1 MPLLAQLVTQVI
13 HIEQPTQITRAMKNN
28 SPLGILLYNIQ
39 PLQLFETVSGNGT
52 TAPRKM
58 RRSDTITLP
67 STINLSKCTHAYSL
81 PQVDLPCHGSFTYME
96 PQNNTMRQKIQY
108 SAWGTKSPEN
118 VLHEYNKRVNS
129 GVHTYQL

>member
-1 MPLLAQLVTQVI
+1 
-13 HIEQPTQITRAMKNN
+13 
-28 SPLGILLYNIQ
+28 
-39 PLQLFETVSGNGT
+39 
-52 TAPRKM
+52 
-58 RRSDTITLP
+58 
-67 STINLSKCTHAYSL
+67 L